1 MAANLSSKL
10 TLDGTQHNDAL
21 RTAAKE
27 LSKYKREVA
36 NTDKQLNKF
45 KRDSTSATGALK
57 TFTSSLKS
65 GNMQGMAIG
74 ATGAINSLGESL
86 GKLGG
91 WFGLAVG
98 VGATFNAML
107 KSSDE
112 LGDNYRSTLD
122 AASAATNK
130 FFISLTSGNF
140 DNFIQGMRDAVR
152 SAREAYE
159 ALDLLE
165 TTKSF
170 NRVRLA
176 ELQTRYN
183 QLLMLSRD
191 RNLPEKQRLTYLN
204 QAKAIMVQQ
213 AKILN
218 VQIQQTR
225 RLANAKMNQ
234 ALDENGLGH
243 LKDNKAMQN
252 WYRNNQTYITKYVD
266 VWGKKLKEMEA
277 QHTKTVTVGT
287 SSFGAAQTIQQ
298 EDEVL
303 KLWKKQN
310 AAQLTKLKRYNAYI
324 NMIETYGDAIKAADD
339 AEIEALQMEQAL
351 TEANVG
357 LDKSEF
363 MINKQAGAAADK
375 KLTKLEKEKEL
386 ILKIQNAWNTA
397 AIKSKLY
404 FDNLKKE
411 EAAKKDEAYSFKDK
425 GYFDSNIDAE
435 LNARVNRGEG
445 YFNSDSNGGI
455 KTQDEHGFEVYY
467 HVAQD
472 ALPTLESEYERIRQ
486 RIQEVMN
493 ENEIGLGV
501 NADPKM
507 AQAVI
512 DAMNQQLQALGLKP
526 IEVHI
531 ETNAEKKL
539 SEISDVIGNLSSSFS
554 SLGDSL
560 EMPALNAAGIIG
572 QAIANIILA
581 YSQALAMASKLG
593 PWAWIA
599 FGLGGLAQVVG
610 IISQIHSLSG
620 YANGGIVGGNRT
632 MGDHT
637 LIRANAG
644 EMMLNTRQQARLFS
658 MLDGGTH
665 GTEVNPSQVVF
676 TIKGNVLQG
685 VLDNYNNKMKK
696 VR

>member
-10 TLDGTQHNDAL
+10 TLDGTQHNEGL
-21 RTAAKE
+21 RQAAKE

-36 NTDKQLNKF
+36 NADKQLNKF
-45 KRDSTSATGALK
+45 KRDSQNATGALK

-107 KSSDE
+107 KSSDA
-112 LGDNYRSTLD
+112 LGDNYQSTMD

-140 DNFIQGMRDAVR
+140 DNFIQGMKDAVR

-159 ALDLLE
+159 ALDQLE

-183 QLLMLSRD
+183 QLLLLSRD
-191 RNLPEKQRLTYLN
+191 RNIPEKKRLTYLN

-252 WYRNNQTYITKYVD
+252 WYRNNQPYITKFVD
-266 VWGKKLKEMEA
+266 VWNKKLKDMEK
-277 QHTKTVTVGT
+277 QHTKTVIVGT
-287 SSFGAAQTIQQ
+287 SSFGATQAVQQ

-310 AAQLTKLKRYNAYI
+310 AAQLTRLKRYSAYI
-324 NMIETYGDAIKAADD
+324 NMIETYGDTIREADD
-339 AEIEALQMEQAL
+339 AEIEALQLEQAL

-357 LDKSEF
+357 LDKAEF
-363 MINKQAGAAADK
+363 MINKKLGAEADK
-375 KLTKLEKEKEL
+375 KKTELEKQQEL
-386 ILKIQNAWNTA
+386 IDKITNAWTRA
-397 AIKSKLY
+397 ATKSQLY
-404 FDNLKKE
+404 FDQLRR
-411 EAAKKDEAYSFKDK
+411 DK
-425 GYFDSNIDAE
+425 LDQLQETATPEKQGYFDSFRDALLNQGAKQGAGYMNGDSEGGYKTIDE
-435 LNARVNRGEG
+435 KG
-445 YFNSDSNGGI
+445 Y
-455 KTQDEHGFEVYY
+455 EVYF
-467 HVAQD
+467 HFPQNAVAS
-472 ALPTLESEYERIRQ
+472 LEDEYSRIKSRMEE
-486 RIQEVMN
+486 IIK
-493 ENEIGLGV
+493 ENEIGIGI
-501 NADPKM
+501 NTDPKY
-507 AQAVI
+507 AQAAI
-512 DAMNQQLQALGLKP
+512 DALNQQLQALGLKP

-531 ETNAEKKL
+531 ETDAEKKL
-539 SEISDVIGNLSSSFS
+539 SEIGDVIGSLGDSFS
-554 SLGDSL
+554 SLGNSL

-599 FGLGGLAQVVG
+599 FGLGGLAQVAG

-620 YANGGIVGGNRT
+620 YADGGIVGGNRT

-644 EMMLNTRQQARLFS
+644 EMMLNTRQQAHLFS
-658 MLDGGTH
+658 MLDGGTS

-685 VLDNYNNKMKK
+685 VLDNYNNKMNK